1 MTKIKTKIII
11 WLLALF
17 SWLNLVSADTAQMEV
32 IGEYI
37 FSTTWETTKLFNDFV
52 VDDMESTNFTILWKN
67 NVYNLDY
74 SWPTTTRITDRFW
87 FDVKDWFYLESTDS
101 DYFVTYNN
109 WERGLFKI
117 INHENFE
124 YSQVWIFNNSFDSI
138 IYFNDKYYYSWWPN
152 IREIWSTTTLF
163 SEYWDNKSYWWT
175 MTALWENIILIYK
188 TNTPWNQVY
197 KIAKINA
204 SWEKIEEKDLP
215 MSCDWVTSS
224 WKYLVCETASSTQGD
239 LYEINSDL
247 STTFLYRAQNYYANE
262 HYFYTKKGY
271 VYIVTVAVNNSTRT
285 NIVRK
290 LKNKNYSPNIP
301 EETPETPINTDS
313 LVEKYQKATAWI
325 YLNWYLFL
333 YEDWKILL
341 WPTQEQLD
349 NFTCSWPYM
358 KKEWELA
365 VCLDEY
371 LVKTRV
377 GEIVWE
383 IEKYPDSF
391 FFFQAPTSIIWF
403 NGRVVATW
411 NSAWEWTQMARYVEI
426 NSYFVKNAIR
436 QVNDSNYIYYWYKL
450 FNEWVY
456 QNVSNNEEYASL
468 CGQSFPVMSLD
479 KKYFACFDSY
489 LTNFNTDTDKIM
501 ECWNDEKWKMIVND
515 SWNQIY
521 FECESW
527 EIELVNNSLFN
538 INLDNIFFTTW
549 KLPPI
554 QENEQEP
561 WTCKMFSDDLSFIYY
576 SDWSKLTFSFSFPQT
591 DIPILWQVAWWVD
604 KIWDIL
610 IAPLNSI
617 WTIVW
622 VLTPVTATQKDY
634 CLFGYV
640 VTFKSHY
647 FFKNWKY
654 YWKMTLIDYFAI
666 FAWWIFLG
674 SSLLAYRWYRGP
686 YEWNATWYEED
697 KYVNRNVSNGGKMTT
712 TRTVVVQRKLKNPK

>member
-1 MTKIKTKIII
+1 
-11 WLLALF
+11 
-17 SWLNLVSADTAQMEV
+17 
-32 IGEYI
+32 
-37 FSTTWETTKLFNDFV
+37 
-52 VDDMESTNFTILWKN
+52 
-67 NVYNLDY
+67 
-74 SWPTTTRITDRFW
+74 
-87 FDVKDWFYLESTDS
+87 
-101 DYFVTYNN
+101 
-109 WERGLFKI
+109 
-117 INHENFE
+117 
-124 YSQVWIFNNSFDSI
+124 
-138 IYFNDKYYYSWWPN
+138 
-152 IREIWSTTTLF
+152 
-163 SEYWDNKSYWWT
+163 
-175 MTALWENIILIYK
+175 
-188 TNTPWNQVY
+188 
-197 KIAKINA
+197 
-204 SWEKIEEKDLP
+204 
-215 MSCDWVTSS
+215 
-224 WKYLVCETASSTQGD
+224 
-239 LYEINSDL
+239 
-247 STTFLYRAQNYYANE
+247 
-262 HYFYTKKGY
+262 
-271 VYIVTVAVNNSTRT
+271 
-285 NIVRK
+285 
-290 LKNKNYSPNIP
+290 
-301 EETPETPINTDS
+301 